1 MTSYHDGLQC
11 SGSRKIDT
19 YLYLHHYALILLN
32 LREQYP
38 CKTGACPIAEHQT
51 ARLQP
56 RQYTISCNRLSNSQ
70 LDIDDQQTFIC

>member
-1 MTSYHDGLQC
+1 MTSYHYGLQY
-11 SGSRKIDT
+11 SGSSKFDT
-19 YLYLHHYALILLN
+19 YLCLHHYALILLK
-32 LREQYP
+32 LSEQYR
-38 CKTGACPIAEHQT
+38 CKTGTCPIAEHQT